1 MIKTERGALGL
12 SAAMALALGVLGL
25 VIAFVSGSQAI
36 MLDGLFNVSYFV
48 IALATVRVAR
58 LAEMPD
64 SGTFPFGYGYFE
76 SLINAGKGLLILGIS
91 ALALGDSL
99 IALATGGREVAA
111 GLAITYAAIATTAC
125 GATAMTLRRLEK
137 RLASPLVTAD
147 VGNWAVNTAVSAAVL
162 LAFCLIPLLHWLEL
176 PRFTPYIDPLLV
188 TLIVI
193 LCIGVPVR
201 IAARA
206 IMELLNR
213 SPAEAVRQP
222 VQTQV
227 EAAVAGLP
235 VDELHVRMVHPGRT
249 LYVLVHVVLPADY
262 RPDSLAALDAVRRDV
277 SQAVRSVARKSIVD
291 VVFTGDAAWAQ
302 PWPPGGW
309 PADHPEH

>member
-1 MIKTERGALGL
+1 
-12 SAAMALALGVLGL
+12 MALALGVLGL
-25 VIAFVSGSQAI
+25 VIAFLSGSQAI

-99 IALATGGREVAA
+99 IALATGGRDVAA
-111 GLAITYAAIATTAC
+111 GLAITYAAIATTVC
-125 GATAMTLRRLEK
+125 GATALTLHRLDQQ
-137 RLASPLVTAD
+137 LDSPLVTAD
-147 VGNWAVNTAVSAAVL
+147 VGNWGVNTAVSAAVL
-162 LAFCLIPLLHWLEL
+162 FAFCLIPLLHWLEL
-176 PRFTPYIDPLLV
+176 SGFAPFIDPLLV

-201 IAARA
+201 IAMRA

-213 SPAEAVRQP
+213 SPAETVRQP
-222 VQTQV
+222 VQAQV
-227 EAAVAGLP
+227 EGAVAGLP
-235 VDELHVRMVHPGRT
+235 VEELHLRMVHPGRT
-249 LYVLVHVVLPADY
+249 LYVLIHVVLPADH
-262 RPDSLAALDAVRRDV
+262 RPEGLAALDAVRNDV
-277 SQAVRSVARKSIVD
+277 ARAVHSVAPKAVID
-291 VVFTGDAAWAQ
+291 VVFTGDASWAQ

-309 PADHPEH
+309 PKGKAGL